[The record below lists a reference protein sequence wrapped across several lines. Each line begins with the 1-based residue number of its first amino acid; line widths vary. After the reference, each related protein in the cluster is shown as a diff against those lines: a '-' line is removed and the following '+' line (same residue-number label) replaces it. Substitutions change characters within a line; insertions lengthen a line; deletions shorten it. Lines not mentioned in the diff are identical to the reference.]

1 MHILHI
7 SSAISWRGG
16 EQQVAYL
23 LAGLSACDIECTIMA
38 PHGSQLSTYARE
50 QGYSVITYRKL
61 AGVDPLAS
69 YRIFKVCQRINP
81 DLIHIHDSH
90 AHTYVYHAYRF
101 MGLKV
106 ASVVS
111 RRVIFSVKTI
121 AKYRHPMV
129 RRILAVSQA
138 VGDQLI
144 KQDIDA
150 SKIAVVHSGV
160 EVDREVQAIDI
171 RHTLGLDKETVVL
184 ICVAA
189 LAPYKGHDTLISGF
203 AHAVDQTDKSIHLV
217 LVGGDAG
224 KQLAIRHQIEELGLA
239 NSVTLVG
246 YQSDPWS
253 WLAASDI
260 AIFASEKEGL
270 GTSVIDAMALGIP
283 VISTAIDG
291 LATTVIDQQTAIAIP
306 PQDPD
311 AISRA
316 IQHLLSSPQLQSSLV
331 QGARQHVQRFSVR
344 HMVDKTIE
352 VYHSALPIPQ

>member
-23 LAGLSACDIECTIMA
+23 LTGLSAQGIECTIMA
-38 PHGSQLSTYARE
+38 PRGSRLSTYARE
-50 QGYSVITYRKL
+50 HGHTVVNYRKL
-61 AGVDPLAS
+61 AGVNPLAS
-69 YRIFKVCQRINP
+69 RRIVKVCQRINP

-90 AHTYVYHAYRF
+90 AHTYVYHAYRL

-111 RRVIFSVKTI
+111 RRVIFSVKTT
-121 AKYRHPMV
+121 AKYQHPMV
-129 RRILAVSQA
+129 RRILCVSQA

-160 EVDREVQAIDI
+160 ELDREVQAINI

-184 ICVAA
+184 TCVAA

-203 AHAVDQTDKSIHLV
+203 ARAVDQTDKSIHLV

-224 KQLAIRHQIEELGLA
+224 KKEEINRQIEQQGIA
-239 NSVTLVG
+239 NSITLVG

-270 GTSVIDAMALGIP
+270 GTSVIDAMALGTP

-291 LATTVIDQQTAIAIP
+291 LATTVIDQQTAVAVP

-311 AISRA
+311 SIASA
-316 IQHLLSSPQLQSSLV
+316 IQHLLSSPRLQSTLV
-331 QGARQHVQRFSVR
+331 AGARELAQGFSVR
-344 HMVDKTIE
+344 HMVDNTLQQYKR
-352 VYHSALPIPQ
+352 ALSTPQ